1 MTSPVTNSMENH
13 NPEMINALCFDVD
26 DLAYGLN
33 IVKGTRLPNQYLVEQ
48 ETYALLESLEGLDLQ
63 ATMFIPG
70 YVAQRFPDL
79 VRKIARAG
87 HEIGSHGFKHIVTQ
101 RLKRNDFHEDVSASK
116 KILEDLLSREVCLYK
131 APDWSISPDTLWAYD
146 ELISL
151 GFRVDNS
158 AQPSLLK
165 SLGRPSGEMIP
176 FVYKGTLT
184 IIPVTS
190 YRLLGKAIPF
200 NGGMFCS
207 YVPIAIQIGHYRRL
221 NLKGIPFNYYCH
233 PYEFDP
239 QGTNRQTWKY
249 RSVRAAL
256 YGLHFGKYKD
266 YITRLAG
273 NFQLSTLTA
282 AYRRYLNCHDM
293 APR

>member
-1 MTSPVTNSMENH
+1 MVNH

-26 DLAYGLN
+26 DLAYSLN
-33 IVKGTRLPNQYLVEQ
+33 IVKGTCLPNQYLVEQ
-48 ETYALLESLEGLDLQ
+48 ETYALLESLEGLNIQ

-79 VRKIARAG
+79 VREVARAG
-87 HEIGSHGFKHIVTQ
+87 HEIGSHGFKHVVTQ

-131 APDWSISPDTLWAYD
+131 APDWSISADTIWAYD
-146 ELISL
+146 ELIAL
-151 GFRVDNS
+151 GYRVDHS

-165 SLGRPSGEMIP
+165 SLGRSPDEMIP
-176 FVYKGTLT
+176 FVYRETLNV
-184 IIPVTS
+184 IPVTS
-190 YRLLGKAIPF
+190 YNLLGKAIPF

-207 YVPIAIQIGHYRRL
+207 YVPIHIQIGHYRRL
-221 NLKGIPFNYYCH
+221 NQKGIPFNYYCH
-233 PYEFDP
+233 PYEFGP

-266 YITRLAG
+266 YITHLAG
-273 NFQLSTLTA
+273 NFQLAPLTA
-282 AYRRYLNCHDM
+282 AYRRFLKNPDQ
-293 APR
+293 APNSIPEAIE